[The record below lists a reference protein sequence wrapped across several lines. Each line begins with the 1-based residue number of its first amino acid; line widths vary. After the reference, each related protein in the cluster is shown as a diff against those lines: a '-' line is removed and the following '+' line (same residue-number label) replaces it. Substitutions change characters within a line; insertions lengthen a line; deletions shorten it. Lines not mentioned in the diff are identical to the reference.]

1 MPNLVRR
8 VILPMIKGKVEWKGW
23 HAFRHG
29 LATNLLSLRVDL
41 VTVAAILRHSDV
53 RTTLL
58 YPVSTDEATR
68 AAMSKIEDWI
78 KAIDHEGDGEPK

>member
-1 MPNLVRR
+1 M
-8 VILPMIKGKVEWKGW
+8 E
-23 HAFRHG
+23 G
-29 LATNLLSLRVDL
+29 LARFSSRACHQSFVAERVDL
-41 VTVAAILRHSDV
+41 VTIAALLRHSDV

-78 KAIDHEGDGEPK
+78 KAIDHEGDDEPK